1 MHLLLSPTFVTKTIK
16 DSDVRDIIKVSN
28 AISYDNQSKDIK
40 QFIEKSTFENIN
52 KKVTTNNDFLKSI
65 NSQVILDFTTKKN
78 LEVIE

>member
-52 KKVTTNNDFLKSI
+52 LSLI
-65 NSQVILDFTTKKN
+65 HI
-78 LEVIE
+78 